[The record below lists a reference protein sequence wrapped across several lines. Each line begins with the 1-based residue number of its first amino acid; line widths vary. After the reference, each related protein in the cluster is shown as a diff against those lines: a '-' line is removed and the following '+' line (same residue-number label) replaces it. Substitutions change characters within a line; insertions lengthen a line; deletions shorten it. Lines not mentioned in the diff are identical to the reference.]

1 MQLVPDEESREK
13 VVLTFWIEPSVSHLT
28 IRNYDVRTV
37 KQSDSHDEG
46 LKCKDW
52 WEINAK

>member
-13 VVLTFWIEPSVSHLT
+13 VVLTFWIEPSVSYLT